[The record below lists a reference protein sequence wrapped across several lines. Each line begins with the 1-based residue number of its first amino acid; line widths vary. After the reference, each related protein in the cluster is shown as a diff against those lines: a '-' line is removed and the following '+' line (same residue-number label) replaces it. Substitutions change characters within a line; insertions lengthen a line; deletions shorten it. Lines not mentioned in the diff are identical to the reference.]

1 MKNNSDSSKFYEA
14 TSLPRLRVLDIVSGT
29 SVDGP
34 GLRTSIYFAG
44 CHHACPGCHNPL
56 SHNPNGGYPIT
67 VGDLLDKITVN
78 DENVTFS
85 GGDPLYQPVA
95 PLIEL
100 ADALH
105 SRGYDI
111 WCYTG
116 FIYEDTCDNP
126 LLRHIDVLV
135 DGPFVES
142 LRDTSLVFR
151 GSSNQ
156 RIIDLNKTF
165 NSADYRSPVLWE
177 PDF

>member
-1 MKNNSDSSKFYEA
+1 MNEKI
-14 TSLPRLRVLDIVSGT
+14 RVAGFIKT
-29 SVDGP
+29 SVSDGP
-34 GLRTSIYFAG
+34 GIRSVLFLQG
-44 CHHACPGCHNPL
+44 CTRRCPGCHNPL
-56 SHNPNGGYPIT
+56 SHDPKGGFPIT

-116 FIYEDTCDNP
+116 FLFENILKNEKQRA
-126 LLRHIDVLV
+126 LLELVDVLV
-135 DGPFVES
+135 DGPFINELKDES
-142 LRDTSLVFR
+142 LLFR

-156 RIIDLNKTF
+156 RLKDVK
-165 NSADYRSPVLWE
+165 RSLSEDKIVLYL
-177 PDF
+177 

>member
-1 MKNNSDSSKFYEA
+1 MKNNSDSSKLYEA

-56 SHNPNGGYPIT
+56 SHDPNGGYPIT
-67 VGDLLDKITVN
+67 VSDLLDKITVN

-95 PLIEL
+95 QLIEL

-165 NSADYRSPVLWE
+165 NSADYRSPVLCE